1 MSFRQIALIGFIL
14 FSIGTLC
21 IALIE
26 RLLPKNFKSTINKW
40 SWTGALLFWA
50 TVTVSYYLKWARHI
64 YNQQFAFYLVGSTMT
79 IIYLGLALFAI
90 RRAKELFEFE
100 IKKSYKLSLVVFG
113 SFVYFGSFLLLTS
126 KTLEE
131 VNKGF
136 ISFSHADFI
145 IPNLYLITTMIMA
158 GRYFT
163 RSFESSNE
171 EPMKP
176 YTRIFPRLEDLQD
189 GEK

>member
-1 MSFRQIALIGFIL
+1 MSYRELALIGLMMFIL
-14 FSIGTLC
+14 GILGLSLFG
-21 IALIE
+21 

-40 SWTGALLFWA
+40 SWMDALLFWM
-50 TVTVSYYLKWARHI
+50 TITVSYYLKWARHI
-64 YNQQFAFYLVGSTMT
+64 HNQQFAFYLVLSTMT
-79 IIYLGLALFAI
+79 IIYMGLAWYAV
-90 RRAKELFEFE
+90 RQAKELFELE

-145 IPNLYLITTMIMA
+145 IPNLYLITTIIFTW
-158 GRYFT
+158 RYFT
-163 RSFESSNE
+163 KSFEPS
-171 EPMKP
+171 
-176 YTRIFPRLEDLQD
+176 T
-189 GEK
+189 